1 MSPVGDCGEVHMNDE
16 TTARCLRC
24 EAIVEWNDLNRL
36 TPVDCA
42 SLKGTLFI
50 RATFM
55 DGKLM
60 KVLHHAR
67 SSVDHVR
74 RRVI

>member
-1 MSPVGDCGEVHMNDE
+1 MNDE

-36 TPVDCA
+36 TAVDSA
-42 SLKGTLFI
+42 SLKGTLFMK
-50 RATFM
+50 ATFM

-60 KVLHHAR
+60 KEGAR
-67 SSVDHVR
+67 CE
-74 RRVI
+74 VIS